1 MHIQLK
7 LFATLG
13 AYAPADCEHF
23 AIAPGATVA
32 DIIRQLGIPSREA
45 KLIFVNGV
53 KRNPE
58 APLANGDRLG
68 IFPPVGGG

>member
-13 AYAPADCEHF
+13 AYAPADCENF
-23 AIAPGATVA
+23 AIGPGATVA
-32 DIIRQLGIPSREA
+32 DIIRQLGIPPREA

-58 APLANGDRLG
+58 TPLASGDRLG